1 MSFQGNVVLITGGG
15 SGMGRQAAQNLADQG
30 AVVAIFDVNDAGMEA
45 TASGREHIH
54 HRHVDITDAEAVQKA
69 VREVESQLG
78 PVDRLYNAAAIMP
91 FGRLLEQDIATIH
104 RLMDI
109 NYGGLVN
116 ISRAVLPGMLARGS
130 GDFISF
136 ASMAG
141 LIPTLL
147 TGAYSATKAAVAMY
161 TEILYHENRDRG
173 VRFACVCPPPVNT
186 PLLEQGRAT
195 AWPKM
200 LEQQGNPMTPNEV
213 LAAIDTAL
221 DRGEFWVYPGR
232 QTRFGALMRR
242 WFPGLIWK
250 QVHQVEG
257 F

>member
-1 MSFQGNVVLITGGG
+1 MAFHGKVVLITGGG
-15 SGMGRQAAQNLADQG
+15 SGMGRQAARDLAERG
-30 AVVAIFDVNDAGMEA
+30 AEVALFDVNDAGMLE
-45 TASGREHIH
+45 TAGDSARIH
-54 HRHVDITDAEAVQKA
+54 RWHVDITRFDDVTGAVA
-69 VREVESQLG
+69 EVEQRLG

-91 FGRLLEQDIATIH
+91 FGKLLEQDVATIH

-116 ISRAVLPGMLARGS
+116 ITRAVVPGMVERGR

-147 TGAYSATKAAVAMY
+147 TGAYSATKAAVAMF
-161 TEILYHENRDRG
+161 TEVLYHENRNSG

-200 LEQQGNPMTPNEV
+200 LENNPPISPGEV
-213 LAAIDTAL
+213 LEAIEQSL
-221 DRGEFWVYPGR
+221 EKGEFWVYPVR
-232 QTRFGALMRR
+232 QARFGALMRR
-242 WFPGLIWK
+242 WLPGVVWK

>member
-1 MSFQGNVVLITGGG
+1 MAFHGRVVLITGGG
-15 SGMGRQAAQNLADQG
+15 SGMGRQAARSLAGSG
-30 AVVAIFDVNDAGMEA
+30 AVVAIFDVDDAGMA
-45 TASGREHIH
+45 KTAEGQADIH
-54 HRHVDITDAEAVQKA
+54 AWHVDVTDLDAVQRA
-69 VREVESQLG
+69 VAEVEQRLG
-78 PVDRLYNAAAIMP
+78 PIDRLYNAAAIMP
-91 FGRLLEQDIATIH
+91 LGKVLEQDAAVIH
-104 RLMDI
+104 RLMAI

-116 ISRAVLPGMLARGS
+116 ISQAVLPGMLARGR

-147 TGAYSATKAAVAMY
+147 TGAYSATKAAVAMF

-195 AWPKM
+195 TWPKM
-200 LEQQGNPMTPNEV
+200 LEQQGEPIAPAEV
-213 LAAIDTAL
+213 LEAIEQGL
-221 DRGEFWVYPGR
+221 EHGEFWVYPGK

-242 WFPGLIWK
+242 WFPGLVWR